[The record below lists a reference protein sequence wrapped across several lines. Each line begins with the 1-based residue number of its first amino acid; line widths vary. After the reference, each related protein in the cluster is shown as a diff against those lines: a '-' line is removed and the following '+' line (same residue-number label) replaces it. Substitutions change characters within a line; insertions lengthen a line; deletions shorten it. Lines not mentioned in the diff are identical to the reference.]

1 MIPGI
6 QLSTFRP
13 LLTNADQVADVLR
26 KIAALGCRTVQL
38 QGIDPAV
45 PIPDI
50 VEALRQAGI
59 RAVSVQEIYA
69 VFQQNRDYYLRLN
82 QAVGGDWLTVSRIPE
97 GADLGRFAKDLKA
110 LAADLSS
117 LQQKLA
123 FHPVYEDYPFIDD
136 LLSRVPE
143 MDICLDFYHLWR
155 TGEKLPDW
163 VSRYR
168 ARVRMA
174 HFKDA
179 VNGRMVPAGQGQV
192 DWTGVP
198 EACAQVDY
206 GFVEQEAWDT
216 DPFLCAKEA
225 LEWLRRGC
233 VKKPQSRMAEE

>member
-13 LLTNADQVADVLR
+13 LLAASDQVADVLCR
-26 KIAALGCRTVQL
+26 IASLGCRAVQL

-50 VEALRQAGI
+50 VEALRQTGI

-69 VFQQNRDYYLRLN
+69 VFQRNRDYYVRLN
-82 QAVGGDWLTVSRIPE
+82 QAVGGTWLTVSRIPE
-97 GADLGRFAKDLKA
+97 NADLGRFAQELKT
-110 LAADLSS
+110 LAAELSG
-117 LQQKLA
+117 LHQRLA
-123 FHPVYEDYPFIDD
+123 FHPVYEDYPFMDD

-155 TGEKLPDW
+155 TGKKMPDW
-163 VSRYR
+163 VGRYR
-168 ARVRMA
+168 SRIRMA

-192 DWTGVP
+192 DWTGVL

-206 GFVEQEAWDT
+206 GFAEQEAWDT
-216 DPFLCAKEA
+216 DPFFCVQEA
-225 LEWLRRGC
+225 LDWLKRSIEKNG
-233 VKKPQSRMAEE
+233 KA